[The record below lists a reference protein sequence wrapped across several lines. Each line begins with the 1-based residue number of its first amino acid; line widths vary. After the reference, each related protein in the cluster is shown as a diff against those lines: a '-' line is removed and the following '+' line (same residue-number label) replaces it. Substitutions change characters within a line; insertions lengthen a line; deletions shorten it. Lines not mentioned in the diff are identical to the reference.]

1 MKTEVIVNPKFS
13 YLNNFIDQIPQNFK
27 SLGNELHHGRNEI
40 RVVNEKGTLL
50 TIKYFKRIT
59 LANRLIFA
67 TIRKSKARRAYEH
80 SKLIIKKGITSPEP
94 IAYINVY
101 KYGILHQSYYIS
113 LYTNYLPI
121 KELFELPISESEGA
135 LKAFARFTYRLHQ
148 LGILHDDYTVQNV
161 LYCFTN
167 NEYDF
172 SLIDNNRMRFHRYSY
187 RRGIKNL
194 DRLKIPVERVGIIA
208 AEYAKESH
216 TSDISTL
223 NAMTFYRMEYLLK
236 VSIKKWIKTLIYS
249 IAREND
255 KKFLPSL
262 QEKIIVHNQ

>member
-1 MKTEVIVNPKFS
+1 MKTEVFVNSEYSEFGDLIK
-13 YLNNFIDQIPQNFK
+13 QIPQHFN
-27 SLGNELHHGRNEI
+27 SLGREIHHGRNEI
-40 RVVNEKGTLL
+40 RVANEKGTIL

-67 TIRKSKARRAYEH
+67 TVRKSKARRAYEH
-80 SKLIIKKGITSPEP
+80 SQLLIQKGITTPKP
-94 IAYINVY
+94 IAYINTY

-113 LYTNYLPI
+113 LYTNYTPI
-121 KELFELPISESEGA
+121 KELLELPIPESENA
-135 LKAFARFTYRLHQ
+135 LKAFARFSYKLQQMGVLHK
-148 LGILHDDYTVQNV
+148 DYTVQNV

-172 SLIDNNRMRFHRYSY
+172 SLIDNNRMRFRRYSY

-194 DRLKIPVERVGIIA
+194 ERLKIPVERMGIIA
-208 AEYAKESH
+208 VEYAKQTS

-236 VSIKKWIKTLIYS
+236 VSIKKWIKTLIHS
-249 IAREND
+249 TTREND
-255 KKFLPSL
+255 KMLLSPHQK
-262 QEKIIVHNQ
+262 ETKI